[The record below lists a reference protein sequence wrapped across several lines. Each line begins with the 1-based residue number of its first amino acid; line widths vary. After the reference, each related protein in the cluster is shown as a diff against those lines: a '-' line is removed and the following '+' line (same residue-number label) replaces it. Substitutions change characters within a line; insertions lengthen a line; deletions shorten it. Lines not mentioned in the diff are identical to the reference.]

1 VVRAPQDFSHT
12 LDWGLRLTLV
22 IALPATVGLVL
33 LAGPILATLFMY
45 GEFTR
50 HDVNM
55 TALSL
60 ACYAV
65 GLLGFILVKILAP
78 GFYARHDTRTPVR
91 IGVIAIGVNMVLT
104 LAFVVPLEVLNIPG
118 SHAGLA
124 LATAI
129 AAYVNAG
136 LLLLYLR
143 RTGVYVPRR
152 GWRRLHLQLLL
163 ANIAMGLLLW
173 FGVPQMEAWVQ
184 WTSGARVAALG
195 TWIAVAMLVYLSV
208 LKLTGV
214 DFAGLLRPKRIEHGT
229 DSRSA

>member
-1 VVRAPQDFSHT
+1 
-12 LDWGLRLTLV
+12 
-22 IALPATVGLVL
+22 
-33 LAGPILATLFMY
+33 
-45 GEFTR
+45 
-50 HDVNM
+50 
-55 TALSL
+55 
-60 ACYAV
+60 V

-78 GFYARHDTRTPVR
+78 GFYARHDTHTPVR
-91 IGVIAIGVNMVLT
+91 IGVIAIGANVVLT

-124 LATAI
+124 LATAL

-136 LLLLYLR
+136 LLLASLR
-143 RTGVYVPRR
+143 RAGVYTPRS

-173 FGVPQMEAWVQ
+173 FGVPPLETWVQ
-184 WTSGARVAALG
+184 WTSGTRVAALSA
-195 TWIAVAMLVYLSV
+195 WIIGAMLLYLAI

-214 DFAGLLRPKRIEHGT
+214 DFAGLLRAGRMEHGT